1 MAQGSKQLSIAQQ
14 AFELRRWYPGST
26 LRARPAGLTWEHSIT
41 PYPLCGTYEV
51 KVDYDL
57 GYVPLAFVVSP
68 KLFRHDGLDLPHCY
82 NQEKQSLCLVYQT
95 AREWTSDMFIAQTT
109 VPWISEWLIHYEIW
123 CVTETWEGG
132 GVHLGPAP
140 WERQPA

>member
-14 AFELRRWYPGST
+14 AFELRRWYPEAT
-26 LRARPAGLTWEHSIT
+26 LHPRQAGLTWEHTIT
-41 PYPLCGTYEV
+41 PHPLCGTYDV

-57 GYVPLAFVVSP
+57 GYVPQAFVVSP

-95 AREWTSDMFIAQTT
+95 AREWTSNMLIARTT

-132 GVHLGPAP
+132 GFHVGHAP
-140 WERQPA
+140 WERQRA